1 MLLCQYSCVEKK
13 LTDDTRLQLTIL
25 FTGLARKDSSVQ
37 EDCNLKDR
45 SHAAFCKINK
55 NCDAN
60 DNLK

>member
-1 MLLCQYSCVEKK
+1 MEKK